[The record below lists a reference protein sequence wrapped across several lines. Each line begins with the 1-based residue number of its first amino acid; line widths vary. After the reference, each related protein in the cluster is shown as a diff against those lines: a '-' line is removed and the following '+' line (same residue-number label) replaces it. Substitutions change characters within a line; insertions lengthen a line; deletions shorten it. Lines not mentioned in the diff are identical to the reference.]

1 MSAADLFAL
10 ALDYRSQAERSG
22 NQAERLEL
30 HRIADIYSV
39 LATMDIPLAVLSRL
53 LS

>member
-1 MSAADLFAL
+1 MSAADLFIL

-22 NQAERLEL
+22 NPAERLEL

-39 LATMDIPLAVLSRL
+39 LATIDIPLAVLSRL
-53 LS
+53 VS